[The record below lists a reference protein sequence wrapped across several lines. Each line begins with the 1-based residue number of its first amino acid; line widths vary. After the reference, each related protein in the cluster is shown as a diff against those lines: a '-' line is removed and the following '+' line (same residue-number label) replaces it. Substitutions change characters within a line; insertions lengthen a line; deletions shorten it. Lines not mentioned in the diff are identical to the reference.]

1 MKIHDFKLK
10 KMGDNIRAAANVV
23 WEDSDRPPLEIYFE
37 TSEAFASGFTCEPSA
52 FLVAC
57 VLPAMHHGE
66 KRILIDA
73 EVCPA
78 LKNGLTVAMNWFQC
92 WFENNREIVRI
103 EGKNKTNTDILR
115 MQRNAAIFF
124 SGGIDSL
131 SALRYNHLAF
141 PKSHP
146 WYIRDG
152 IIIYGQ
158 NIESDNRPETFD
170 KALSALRDVSN
181 DAGIALVPIMT
192 NIRELEPDTN
202 FFMKEFHGA
211 IMAAAAH
218 ALIGRISI
226 AYIAASESIQ
236 STLKLHNVLHFQPYG
251 SHPLIDSNY
260 GSSDLRIHHYGA
272 ELSRL
277 EKTRTVADWPIGL
290 QNIKVCQENW
300 PGENCGCCEKCIRTM
315 LGLIALGRLDQ
326 TRAFKENDLSES
338 LVRNVYIQRQTS
350 ASSYTVEDYYL
361 ELIPALSEKKRYDL
375 VRGIKRILSE
385 SRYVDQRSL
394 RARMS
399 RYDQKYLGGALSK
412 LKRLAQRDQ

>member
-1 MKIHDFKLK
+1 MKIDDLRLEKSN
-10 KMGDNIRAAANVV
+10 GSIRAAAKVV
-23 WEDSDRPPLEIYFE
+23 WEDNDRPPQEIFFE
-37 TSEAFASGFTCEPSA
+37 TTETVDSEFFCEPAA

-66 KRILIDA
+66 ERVFIDA
-73 EVCPA
+73 EICP
-78 LKNGLTVAMNWFQC
+78 LLQNGLTVAMNWFNC
-92 WFENNREIVRI
+92 WFERHRKIVPI
-103 EGKNKTNTDILR
+103 EAKRRANTDTSKK
-115 MQRNAAIFF
+115 QRNAAIFF

-131 SALRYNHLAF
+131 SALRYNHLTF

-170 KALSALRDVSN
+170 KALSALREVSN

-192 NIRELEPDTN
+192 NVRELEPDTN

-251 SHPLIDSNY
+251 SHPLIDPNY
-260 GSSDLRIHHYGA
+260 GSSDLRIHHYGV

-277 EKTRTVADWPIGL
+277 DKTRMVADWPIGL

-300 PGENCGCCEKCIRTM
+300 PGENCGRCEKCIRTM
-315 LGLIALGRLDQ
+315 LALIALDRLDQ

-338 LVRNVYIQRQTS
+338 SVQNVYIQRQTS
-350 ASSYTVEDYYL
+350 ANSYTVEDYYL

-375 VRGIKRILSE
+375 VRGIKRIINE

-394 RARMS
+394 RARVS
-399 RYDQKYLGGALSK
+399 RYDEKYLGGALSK
-412 LKRLAQRDQ
+412 LKRVAQRD